1 MEVRVG
7 IEQDTDAV
15 DEGHRADPAGR
26 VRPRVALDAR
36 ERCQV
41 NANGWSGR
49 GGFAELELAKVSRE
63 WNTARSGAQF
73 SGIASGFS

>member
-1 MEVRVG
+1 MRWMKATAP
-7 IEQDTDAV
+7 ILQ
-15 DEGHRADPAGR
+15 AGSA
-26 VRPRVALDAR
+26 PRVALDAR

-63 WNTARSGAQF
+63 WNTGRSGAQF
-73 SGIASGFS
+73 SGIASAFS